1 MRNLMTFMVFAL
13 LAGAAGAQSLIDIRA
28 PEFTLQDQHVKTVS
42 LRQFEGRVV
51 VLIASD
57 KEGSSQNPAWTRAI
71 RDKYADEVIVLG
83 IADVSSVPFFL
94 KGKIRNDFKKEGD
107 SILLDWKGEVF
118 NAYNLTK
125 GVSNVILIDKKSM
138 IHYRSSGSASPE
150 AVQGLFEKIDALN
163 Y

>member
-51 VLIASD
+51 ALIASD
-57 KEGSSQNPAWTRAI
+57 KEGSSQNPAWTKAI

-138 IHYRSSGSASPE
+138 IHYRSSGPASPE